1 VKASLIASEE
11 LNRELGKTNQAL
23 DSQVRALKWE
33 VADMNKAMQVQTSGM
48 NEALEKRKLE
58 AENMRVDGENRENA
72 LILHVNNLESQ
83 ILELNSQVESF
94 KHLCEDKIEER
105 RMIVELLEKE
115 RIDTLENED
124 KLAGQIKDASK
135 HIERVKDENSSQVC
149 LLSYKLG
156 S

>member
-1 VKASLIASEE
+1 MKASLIASEE